1 MADALPSLPWMRGG
15 ASLARSVQLPVLRRR
30 CGSRP
35 SDAVAGVARGGCW
48 GGWWGRAAMSEQS
61 TAKMLRPYAT
71 GGTAACF
78 ASFCIHPIDVTKVR
92 LQVVPPPA
100 TGISVAKEILANEG
114 VRGLYAG

>member
-1 MADALPSLPWMRGG
+1 MRGARMRGG